1 MAQPSTARPVT
12 FTPMPGNAT
21 DSPSPS
27 ADYPAGTMLG
37 ERYRLERKV
46 GTGGMAQVW
55 EASDL
60 VLDRRVAVKILHPH
74 LATDTS
80 VTRFRRE
87 AIAAARLAHPNVV
100 SIFDTISADG
110 VEAIVMELV
119 DGTTLRRH
127 LDRHER
133 LSPDDA
139 LHIGTSVC
147 DALAAA
153 HGSHLVHRDIK
164 PANILLCRD
173 GRVKIAD
180 FGIAKAAVGD
190 GLTREGTLV
199 GTAAYLAP
207 EQVEGLGVDGRT
219 DLYALGLVLYEALT
233 GSLPFTG
240 DSDAAVALARLRVTP
255 PNAHRVRSAVPRATA
270 GVIAKS
276 LAKEPDD
283 RYQDAASMRRALLEA
298 GTGDLGT
305 LEAMPVAEPGGDDRT
320 PTNETSNFST
330 ERRWLV
336 PALVIALVGSA
347 LMIAYALLSGG
358 GDQADLT
365 GPADDAP
372 PAVAKIIGAQDVDPN
387 GDDAEHADEL
397 PNSFDQN
404 DETFWS
410 TESYGSANLG
420 NKPGVGIGW
429 VVKPAQIERLNLTT
443 TSTGWSADVY
453 VLERQQDL
461 VDFDPEAN
469 VVATSIGPVT
479 TGTVELNLQARQ
491 GEVVLLWITNLGDAE
506 SGQDLPYSVRIN
518 EAEILVTQG

>member
-1 MAQPSTARPVT
+1 
-12 FTPMPGNAT
+12 MPGNAT

-27 ADYPAGTMLG
+27 ADYAPGAMLG
-37 ERYRLERKV
+37 NRYRLERKV

-74 LATDTS
+74 LATDNS
-80 VTRFRRE
+80 VMRFRRE

-100 SIFDTISADG
+100 SIFDTISEDS

-127 LDRHER
+127 LDRHQR

-153 HGSHLVHRDIK
+153 HASGLVHRDIK

-180 FGIAKAAVGD
+180 FGIAKAAAGD

-199 GTAAYLAP
+199 GTAAYLSP
-207 EQVEGLGVDGRT
+207 EQVEGLEVDGRA

-233 GSLPFTG
+233 GSLPFSG
-240 DSDAAVALARLRVTP
+240 DTDAAVALARLRVTP
-255 PNAHRVRSAVPRATA
+255 PNAHRVRSAIPRASA
-270 GVIAKS
+270 GVIARS
-276 LAKEPDD
+276 LARDPED

-298 GTGDLGT
+298 GTGELG
-305 LEAMPVAEPGGDDRT
+305 AMDTPPVAEPGGDDPT

-336 PALVIALVGSA
+336 PALVIALVGTA
-347 LMIAYALLSGG
+347 LMVAAALLGG
-358 GDQADLT
+358 GGGEGNQPPTSDPDQVTVEAID
-365 GPADDAP
+365 
-372 PAVAKIIGAQDVDPN
+372 IIGAQDVDPD
-387 GDDAEHADEL
+387 GDDREHPEERANATDGD
-397 PNSFDQN
+397 PATS
-404 DETFWS
+404 WS
-410 TESYGSANLG
+410 TERYGAADLG
-420 NKPGVGIGW
+420 SNKSGVGIAW
-429 VVKPAQIERLNLTT
+429 VVEPSSIDRLDVNSPTR
-443 TSTGWSADVY
+443 GWSADVY
-453 VLERQQDL
+453 VLDDQSEL
-461 VDFDPEAN
+461 VDFDPEAAQL
-469 VVATSIGPVT
+469 VASLGPVT
-479 TGTVELNLQARQ
+479 EQTTQVDLRGTQ
-491 GEVVLLWITNLGDAE
+491 GEAVLVWITNLGDADPAE
-506 SGQDLPYSVRIN
+506 DLPYSVQISEVSLFARRS
-518 EAEILVTQG
+518 

>member
-1 MAQPSTARPVT
+1 
-12 FTPMPGNAT
+12 MPGNAT

-87 AIAAARLAHPNVV
+87 AVAAARLAHPNVV

-153 HGSHLVHRDIK
+153 HASHLVHRDIK

-207 EQVEGLGVDGRT
+207 EQVEGTPVDGRT
-219 DLYALGLVLYEALT
+219 DLYALGLVLY
-233 GSLPFTG
+233 
-240 DSDAAVALARLRVTP
+240 
-255 PNAHRVRSAVPRATA
+255 
-270 GVIAKS
+270 
-276 LAKEPDD
+276 
-283 RYQDAASMRRALLEA
+283 
-298 GTGDLGT
+298 
-305 LEAMPVAEPGGDDRT
+305 
-320 PTNETSNFST
+320 
-330 ERRWLV
+330 
-336 PALVIALVGSA
+336 
-347 LMIAYALLSGG
+347 
-358 GDQADLT
+358 
-365 GPADDAP
+365 
-372 PAVAKIIGAQDVDPN
+372 
-387 GDDAEHADEL
+387 
-397 PNSFDQN
+397 
-404 DETFWS
+404 
-410 TESYGSANLG
+410 
-420 NKPGVGIGW
+420 
-429 VVKPAQIERLNLTT
+429 
-443 TSTGWSADVY
+443 
-453 VLERQQDL
+453 
-461 VDFDPEAN
+461 
-469 VVATSIGPVT
+469 
-479 TGTVELNLQARQ
+479 
-491 GEVVLLWITNLGDAE
+491 
-506 SGQDLPYSVRIN
+506 
-518 EAEILVTQG
+518 

>member
-1 MAQPSTARPVT
+1 
-12 FTPMPGNAT
+12 
-21 DSPSPS
+21 
-27 ADYPAGTMLG
+27 MLG
-37 ERYRLERKV
+37 ERYRLERQV

-55 EASDL
+55 EAADL

-74 LATDTS
+74 LATDIS

-87 AIAAARLAHPNVV
+87 AVAAARLAHPNVV

-110 VEAIVMELV
+110 IEAIVMELV

-153 HGSHLVHRDIK
+153 HASHLVHRDIK

-173 GRVKIAD
+173 GRVKLAD
-180 FGIAKAAVGD
+180 FGIAKAAVKD

-207 EQVEGLGVDGRT
+207 EQVEGTPVDGRT

-233 GSLPFTG
+233 GSLPFSG
-240 DSDAAVALARLRVTP
+240 DNDAAVALARLRITP

-283 RYQDAASMRRALLEA
+283 RFQDAASMRRALLEA

-305 LEAMPVAEPGGDDRT
+305 LDAMPVEEPGGDDPT

-347 LMIAYALLSGG
+347 LMISAALLGG
-358 GDQADLT
+358 GRDNASPD
-365 GPADDAP
+365 GPTKAAP
-372 PAVAKIIGAQDVDPN
+372 PAAAQIISALDVDPD
-387 GDDAEHADEL
+387 GDDSEHPDEL
-397 PNSFDQN
+397 PNSHDQN
-404 DETFWS
+404 PETYWS
-410 TESYGSANLG
+410 TESYGSATMST
-420 NKPGVGIGW
+420 KAGVGIGW
-429 VVKPAQIERLNLTT
+429 VVKPAKIDRLDLTT

-453 VLERQQDL
+453 VLETQQD
-461 VDFDPEAN
+461 VVNFDPEGN
-469 VVATSIGPVT
+469 VVATSIGPVSEEST
-479 TGTVELNLQARQ
+479 EINLQARQ
-491 GEVVLLWITNLGDAE
+491 GEVVLLWITDLGDAE
-506 SGQDLPYSVRIN
+506 PGEDLPYSVRIT
-518 EAEILVTQG
+518 EAEILVTQE

>member
-1 MAQPSTARPVT
+1 
-12 FTPMPGNAT
+12 MPGNAT

-190 GLTREGTLV
+190 GLTRFHRLDLGLAQEVEPHVDGGEEVRGRRGLGAVHTSMVRLV
-199 GTAAYLAP
+199 KPLTHPVHHVVVFGSPDGHPAGHACAGRGQCGGDRSAGDLCAGDLSAGVRRGGLRRGHRSSVAAAY
-207 EQVEGLGVDGRT
+207 
-219 DLYALGLVLYEALT
+219 
-233 GSLPFTG
+233 
-240 DSDAAVALARLRVTP
+240 DS
-255 PNAHRVRSAVPRATA
+255 SAV
-270 GVIAKS
+270 
-276 LAKEPDD
+276 
-283 RYQDAASMRRALLEA
+283 
-298 GTGDLGT
+298 
-305 LEAMPVAEPGGDDRT
+305 
-320 PTNETSNFST
+320 
-330 ERRWLV
+330 
-336 PALVIALVGSA
+336 SA
-347 LMIAYALLSGG
+347 
-358 GDQADLT
+358 
-365 GPADDAP
+365 
-372 PAVAKIIGAQDVDPN
+372 
-387 GDDAEHADEL
+387 
-397 PNSFDQN
+397 
-404 DETFWS
+404 
-410 TESYGSANLG
+410 
-420 NKPGVGIGW
+420 
-429 VVKPAQIERLNLTT
+429 
-443 TSTGWSADVY
+443 
-453 VLERQQDL
+453 
-461 VDFDPEAN
+461 
-469 VVATSIGPVT
+469 
-479 TGTVELNLQARQ
+479 
-491 GEVVLLWITNLGDAE
+491 
-506 SGQDLPYSVRIN
+506 
-518 EAEILVTQG
+518 

>member
-276 LAKEPDD
+276 WP
-283 RYQDAASMRRALLEA
+283 
-298 GTGDLGT
+298 
-305 LEAMPVAEPGGDDRT
+305 RT
-320 PTNETSNFST
+320 PTTAT
-330 ERRWLV
+330 RTPRRCAGRCSR
-336 PALVIALVGSA
+336 PAPAIWARWRRCPSPNRVAT
-347 LMIAYALLSGG
+347 
-358 GDQADLT
+358 T
-365 GPADDAP
+365 GPRPTRPRTSP
-372 PAVAKIIGAQDVDPN
+372 P
-387 GDDAEHADEL
+387 
-397 PNSFDQN
+397 
-404 DETFWS
+404 
-410 TESYGSANLG
+410 SAA
-420 NKPGVGIGW
+420 GW
-429 VVKPAQIERLNLTT
+429 CRP
-443 TSTGWSADVY
+443 W
-453 VLERQQDL
+453 
-461 VDFDPEAN
+461 
-469 VVATSIGPVT
+469 
-479 TGTVELNLQARQ
+479 
-491 GEVVLLWITNLGDAE
+491 
-506 SGQDLPYSVRIN
+506 
-518 EAEILVTQG
+518 

>member
-1 MAQPSTARPVT
+1 M
-12 FTPMPGNAT
+12 
-21 DSPSPS
+21 
-27 ADYPAGTMLG
+27 
-37 ERYRLERKV
+37 
-46 GTGGMAQVW
+46 
-55 EASDL
+55 
-60 VLDRRVAVKILHPH
+60 
-74 LATDTS
+74 
-80 VTRFRRE
+80 
-87 AIAAARLAHPNVV
+87 
-100 SIFDTISADG
+100 
-110 VEAIVMELV
+110 
-119 DGTTLRRH
+119 
-127 LDRHER
+127 
-133 LSPDDA
+133 
-139 LHIGTSVC
+139 C
-147 DALAAA
+147 DICAALAALHTA
-153 HGSHLVHRDIK
+153 RGHNGEPLGIVHRDVSPK
-164 PANILLCRD
+164 NVLVGAD
-173 GRVKIAD
+173 GYARLID
-180 FGIAKAAVGD
+180 LGIAKAHRRAQQSVD
-190 GLTREGTLV
+190 GEVKGTL
-199 GTAAYLAP
+199 AYLAP
-207 EQVEGLGVDGRT
+207 EQIDGRAVDART
-219 DLYALGLVLYEALT
+219 DVFAVGVLAWELLT
-233 GSLPFTG
+233 GERAFAGAPLSTRALSAERLAAPSSTRPG
-240 DSDAAVALARLRVTP
+240 VPAELDAL
-255 PNAHRVRSAVPRATA
+255 VRRA
-270 GVIAKS
+270 IAP
-276 LAKEPDD
+276 EPAD

-358 GDQADLT
+358 GDQADLI

-404 DETFWS
+404 DDTFWS

-491 GEVVLLWITNLGDAE
+491 GEVVLLWITDLGDAE

>member
-1 MAQPSTARPVT
+1 
-12 FTPMPGNAT
+12 MPGNAT

-27 ADYPAGTMLG
+27 ADYAAGAMLG

-74 LATDTS
+74 LATDNS
-80 VTRFRRE
+80 VLRFRRE

-100 SIFDTISADG
+100 SIFDTISEDS

-153 HGSHLVHRDIK
+153 HASGLVHRDIK

-180 FGIAKAAVGD
+180 FGIAKAAAGD

-199 GTAAYLAP
+199 GTAAYLSP
-207 EQVEGLGVDGRT
+207 EQVEGMEVDGRA

-233 GSLPFTG
+233 GSLPFSG
-240 DSDAAVALARLRVTP
+240 DTDAAVALARLRVTP
-255 PNAHRVRSAVPRATA
+255 PNAHRVRSAVPRASA

-276 LAKEPDD
+276 LARTPDD

-298 GTGDLGT
+298 GTGEIGT
-305 LEAMPVAEPGGDDRT
+305 LEATPASEPGGDDPT

-336 PALVIALVGSA
+336 PALVIALVGTA
-347 LMIAYALLSGG
+347 LMVATALIGG
-358 GDQADLT
+358 GDNGNSTPTATPGDAKVEAIEIIT
-365 GPADDAP
+365 G
-372 PAVAKIIGAQDVDPN
+372 QDVDPD
-387 GDDAEHADEL
+387 GDDQEHPEERDFATDGD
-397 PNSFDQN
+397 PNSS
-404 DETFWS
+404 WS
-410 TESYGSANLG
+410 TERYGAADLG
-420 NKPGVGIGW
+420 PNKAGVGIAW
-429 VVKPAQIERLNLTT
+429 VVGTAPLQRLDIDSPTR
-443 TSTGWSADVY
+443 GWSADVY
-453 VLERQQDL
+453 VLEDQQDL
-461 VDFDPEAN
+461 VDFEPDPAL
-469 VVATSIGPVT
+469 VADTIGPVT
-479 TGTVELNLQARQ
+479 EPTTPADLRGRE
-491 GEVVLLWITNLGDAE
+491 GEAVLVWITNLGDPDPTD
-506 SGQDLPYSVRIN
+506 DLPYSVSIT
-518 EAEILVTQG
+518 EVELFASQS

>member
-1 MAQPSTARPVT
+1 
-12 FTPMPGNAT
+12 MPGNAT

-74 LATDTS
+74 LATEIS
-80 VTRFRRE
+80 VERFRRE
-87 AIAAARLAHPNVV
+87 AIAAARLGHPNVV

-180 FGIAKAAVGD
+180 FGIAKAAAGD

-207 EQVEGLGVDGRT
+207 EQVEGTPVDGRT
-219 DLYALGLVLYEALT
+219 DLYALGLVLYESLT
-233 GSLPFTG
+233 GSLPFSG
-240 DSDAAVALARLRVTP
+240 DNDAAVALARLRITP
-255 PNAHRVRSAVPRATA
+255 PNAHRVRTAVPRSTA
-270 GVIAKS
+270 GVIARA
-276 LAKEPDD
+276 LARDPDD

-305 LEAMPVAEPGGDDRT
+305 LDAMPVAEPGGDDPT

-347 LMIAYALLSGG
+347 LMISAALFGGG
-358 GDQADLT
+358 GDEPSPN
-365 GPADDAP
+365 GPAADAP
-372 PAVAKIIGAQDVDPN
+372 PAVATIIGAQDVDPD
-387 GDDAEHADEL
+387 GDNVEHSDEL
-397 PNSFDQN
+397 PNSFDKN

-410 TESYGSANLG
+410 TESYGSASMG
-420 NKPGVGIGW
+420 NKSGVGIGW
-429 VVKPAQIERLNLTT
+429 VVKPAQIERLDVNT

-453 VLERQQDL
+453 VLESQQDL
-461 VDFDPEAN
+461 VKFDPEAN
-469 VVATSIGPVT
+469 VVATSIGPVA
-479 TGTVELNLQARQ
+479 TGTTEVNLQARQ
-491 GEVVLLWITNLGDAE
+491 GEVVLLWITDLGEGE
-506 SGQDLPYSVRIN
+506 SGEDLPYSVRIN
-518 EAEILVTQG
+518 EVEILVAQE